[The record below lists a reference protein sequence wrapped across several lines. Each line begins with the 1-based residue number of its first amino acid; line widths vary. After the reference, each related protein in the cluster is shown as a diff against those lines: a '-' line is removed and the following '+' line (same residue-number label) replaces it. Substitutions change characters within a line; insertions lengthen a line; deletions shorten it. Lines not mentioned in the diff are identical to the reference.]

1 MIDFKK
7 KGTVSQNCQDF
18 ERIPSQE
25 ISIQEKKPQESY
37 ANPSDPSEGIEA
49 LNIEALPEE
58 ETKENLLKTREKGKT
73 LSIPVEIDTRKQ
85 KPYTEGPLPSE
96 INILKT
102 EVQKGGLFGMGRS
115 HIYYVIRTEP
125 GGWEVKRRFSDFTW
139 LRDTLLKLYPGFLV
153 PTMTKKKAGKGKVEY
168 YTQKKKAYLNV
179 FNF

>member
-1 MIDFKK
+1 M
-7 KGTVSQNCQDF
+7 
-18 ERIPSQE
+18 
-25 ISIQEKKPQESY
+25 
-37 ANPSDPSEGIEA
+37 
-49 LNIEALPEE
+49 
-58 ETKENLLKTREKGKT
+58 
-73 LSIPVEIDTRKQ
+73 EIDTRKQ
-85 KPYTEGPLPSE
+85 KPYTEGPLPSD

-125 GGWEVKRRFSDFTW
+125 GGWEVKRRFGDFTW

-179 FNF
+179 FNFLKMRMKYLFFM

>member
-1 MIDFKK
+1 MDFKR
-7 KGTVSQNCQDF
+7 KGASSQNYQDF

-25 ISIQEKKPQESY
+25 VSIQERKDLVQ
-37 ANPSDPSEGIEA
+37 PSEGIEGIEA
-49 LNIEALPEE
+49 LNIESLPEE
-58 ETKENLLKTREKGKT
+58 ESKENLQKTREKGKT
-73 LSIPVEIDTRKQ
+73 LSFPMEIDTRKQ

-115 HIYYVIRTEP
+115 HIYYVVRTEP

-139 LRDTLLKLYPGFLV
+139 LRDTMLKLYPGFLV

-168 YTQKKKAYLNV
+168 YTLKKKAYLNV
-179 FNF
+179 YNIYI